1 MNKFYYKLTDS
12 QGQTREAT
20 QWGEGVTHR
29 AKRGKMEFCTNTCIH
44 CYSDPLMASFFNTIH
59 GDFKEP
65 QCWEGEVKGKT
76 ISDGCKIGCKEFTTI
91 REVPLPEISTEQRI
105 AIAIKCALRVYAEP
119 EFVKWAGNWLNGTDR
134 SYDAADAASRAAAD
148 AADTAYAASYAA
160 DAASRDAADTAYTAA
175 CAASYASYAAAY
187 AADPAAYA
195 AAHAA
200 SYASYAAYTADA
212 AYAADPAA
220 YTAAYAAS
228 YASYAAYTAYAAD
241 PAYTAAYA
249 ASYASYAA
257 DTAIDI
263 ILVIIKEVLS

>member
-44 CYSDPLMASFFNTIH
+44 CYSDPLMAAFFNAIH

-105 AIAIKCALRVYAEP
+105 AIAIKCALRVYTEP
-119 EFVKWAGNWLNGTDR
+119 EFVKWGQSWLDGTDR
-134 SYDAADAASRAAAD
+134 SSNAAHAASHA
-148 AADTAYAASYAA
+148 TH
-160 DAASRDAADTAYTAA
+160 
-175 CAASYASYAAAY
+175 
-187 AADPAAYA
+187 AAYA

-200 SYASYAAYTADA
+200 THATH
-212 AYAADPAA
+212 
-220 YTAAYAAS
+220 AAYAAS
-228 YASYAAYTAYAAD
+228 YASYAAAHAATHAAYAAD
-241 PAYTAAYA
+241 PAYTAAHA

-263 ILVIIKEVLS
+263 LVIIKEVLS